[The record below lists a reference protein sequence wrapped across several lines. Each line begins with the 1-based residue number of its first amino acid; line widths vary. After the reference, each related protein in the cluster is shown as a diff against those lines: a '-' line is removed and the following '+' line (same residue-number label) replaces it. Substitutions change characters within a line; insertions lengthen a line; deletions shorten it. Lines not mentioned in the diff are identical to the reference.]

1 MSKPYAKYTQAHL
14 EFLEKHCKS
23 LTDKDLAALFNKT
36 FNQNRTY
43 KGIGAARKRYGI
55 KSGRCGR
62 FKPGNIPHPNAGA
75 KGPNKTSFKKGLTPH
90 NYKPIGTERTTEDNL
105 VQIKVADPNRW
116 RSKHALIWEKHH
128 GKPVPKGSIIRFA
141 DGNQRNFN
149 PENLVLVTRAANALY
164 NKRGYNKAPT
174 EIKPTLMHVAKL
186 DAVISKRQS
195 AKEQPCKTHH
205 T

>member
-1 MSKPYAKYTQAHL
+1 MSKPYAKYTKEHL
-14 EFLEKHCKS
+14 AFLEKHCKS

-43 KGIGAARKRYGI
+43 KGIESARKRYGI

-62 FKPGNIPHPNAGA
+62 FKPG
-75 KGPNKTSFKKGLTPH
+75 LTPH
-90 NYKPIGTERTTEDNL
+90 NYKPIGTERTAEDNL

-128 GKPVPKGSIIRFA
+128 GKPVPKGSIVRFA

-186 DAVISKRQS
+186 DAVISKRQR